1 MNPWTWETWDVGAH
15 KLKNHIRQHLAHD
28 KRICDEN
35 NDAKASTKDITKAQ
49 EDFGMLIVKTSWQI
63 EDRCRDG

>member
-1 MNPWTWETWDVGAH
+1 MNPWTWETWYVCAH
-15 KLKNHIRQHLAHD
+15 KLKNHIRKHLAHD

-35 NDAKASTKDITKAQ
+35 YDDKASTKDITKAQ
-49 EDFGMLIVKTSWQI
+49 EYSGMSIVRTSWQI